1 MSPDGRSV
9 RSLAAGTHGTATDDA
24 AYRERDAAAAMRGG
38 DPEWVTPVIPRW

>member
-1 MSPDGRSV
+1 MVEASAASPR
-9 RSLAAGTHGTATDDA
+9 GTHGTATDDA